1 MRPSN
6 IRFPKPIISR
16 PSSGSSYRPL
26 LPSSKRDNNVH
37 RRAHYQGPRRQYQQH
52 PASFIRNNQQQQQPH
67 RRQPVGT
74 VKRRFFGDNLN
85 DFLMILRIP
94 SQDVEGSSSSIL
106 FSNNST
112 IQGCNSVF
120 ILFHEQYNKIGVDF
134 IFKSFSGVPL
144 HFMVLGETR
153 SHFESHHV
161 KLVYKI
167 LYHNILY
174 IHSRSKKHEKE
185 IRIQIESWL

>member
-1 MRPSN
+1 MLIFGVLLVRADDFESSESGEEGRAMRPSN

-94 SQDVEGSSSSIL
+94 S
-106 FSNNST
+106 
-112 IQGCNSVF
+112 
-120 ILFHEQYNKIGVDF
+120 
-134 IFKSFSGVPL
+134 
-144 HFMVLGETR
+144 
-153 SHFESHHV
+153 
-161 KLVYKI
+161 
-167 LYHNILY
+167 
-174 IHSRSKKHEKE
+174 
-185 IRIQIESWL
+185 